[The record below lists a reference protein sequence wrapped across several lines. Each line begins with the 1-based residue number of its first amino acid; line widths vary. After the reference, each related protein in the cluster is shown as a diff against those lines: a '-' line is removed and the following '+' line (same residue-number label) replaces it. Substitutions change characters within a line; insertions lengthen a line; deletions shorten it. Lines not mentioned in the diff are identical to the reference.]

1 MKKTMMKK
9 NNIQQRVEDAME
21 SLDGI
26 QQVAPAP
33 FFYTRLKARL
43 ERAEKSVWE
52 TIGSFISRPA
62 VVFATICLVLL
73 LNVTV
78 LFRGHSS
85 EIATPSADQNEQT
98 LNNAY
103 DVASSTNT
111 TILNIWSPDNEHTI
125 KK

>member
-1 MKKTMMKK
+1 MMKK
-9 NNIQQRVEDAME
+9 NNIQQRVDDAME
-21 SLDGI
+21 SLNGI
-26 QQVAPAP
+26 QSAAPAP

-43 ERAEKSVWE
+43 ERAEKNVWE
-52 TIGSFISRPA
+52 TIGSFIGRPPI
-62 VVFATICLVLL
+62 VFATICVVLL

-78 LFRGHSS
+78 LFTGHPAQIPSPSS
-85 EIATPSADQNEQT
+85 DANDQT

-111 TILNIWSPDNEHTI
+111 TILNIWSPDNEQHI

>member
-1 MKKTMMKK
+1 MMKK
-9 NNIQQRVEDAME
+9 NNIQQKIGDTLE
-21 SLDGI
+21 SLNGI
-26 QQVAPAP
+26 QQVSPAP

-43 ERAEKSVWE
+43 EQAEKSIWE
-52 TIGSFISRPA
+52 SISSFISRPA
-62 VVFATICLVLL
+62 IVFATICLVLL

-78 LFRGHSS
+78 LFRSHPAEMAS
-85 EIATPSADQNEQT
+85 PSADQSEQT

-111 TILNIWSPDNEHTI
+111 TILNIWSQDNEQHI